1 MILESLIIQ
10 KLIEYMVWK
19 GKFMIEQMVFKLDLF
34 NGNQPLNN
42 LQQKKEDKIQI
53 AETSARF
60 NLVMPN

>member
-1 MILESLIIQ
+1 
-10 KLIEYMVWK
+10 
-19 GKFMIEQMVFKLDLF
+19 MIEQMVFKLDLF

-53 AETSARF
+53 AETSARL